1 MGYFAASW
9 PPIWRWFGDGL
20 YHSFGDLRPY
30 WGWFII
36 DIIGLTILSRQVLT
50 PLEVAQTLIDQQ
62 LLHAPED

>member
-1 MGYFAASW
+1 
-9 PPIWRWFGDGL
+9 L

-36 DIIGLTILSRQVLT
+36 DIVGFTILSRQVLT